1 MPKCRYGVQN
11 QVSFRDLHEYYFAL
25 GFLANAKNAEIRWEK
40 NEEQGAWGSE
50 GRIHCL
56 VPEDKFP
63 QFFKFTAGRGTVY
76 ARINCNDYVG
86 TLVTE
91 HNFNYNS
98 KGQNVD
104 AILETVPDSYRR
116 DFQDGYGG
124 KLDINPLYKQK
135 SAERKKPSVCPKAQH
150 APQEVEKQEPK
161 PKLVPIPIAVG
172 ETVIHKT
179 FGKGTVSSVDGN
191 YITVKF
197 PTEEQKKFSNPSSFD
212 KGFLIQEKHKK
223 KNGLTI

>member
-1 MPKCRYGVQN
+1 MPKCRYGAQN

-25 GFLANAKNAEIRWEK
+25 GFLANEKNAEIRWEN

-63 QFFKFTAGRGTVY
+63 QFFRFTAGRGAVY

-98 KGQNVD
+98 KGQNVA
-104 AILETVPDSYRR
+104 AILETVPDSYRK
-116 DFQDGYGG
+116 DFKDGYGG
-124 KLDINPLYKQK
+124 KLNINPLYKQK
-135 SAERKKPSVCPKAQH
+135 PAERKKPATSSKTQFVPEVVVR
-150 APQEVEKQEPK
+150 QEQKPK
-161 PKLVPIPIAVG
+161 PKPEPIPIAVG
-172 ETVIHKT
+172 ETVIHKA
-179 FGKGTVSSVDGN
+179 FGKGTVSSADGN
-191 YITVKF
+191 YIIVQF
-197 PTEEQKKFSNPSSFD
+197 PKDGEKKFGNPDIFD
-212 KGFLIQEKHKK
+212 RGFLKK
-223 KNGLTI
+223 E

>member
-1 MPKCRYGVQN
+1 MKEVGMPKLRYGAQN

-25 GFLANAKNAEIRWEK
+25 GFLANVKNAEIRWEN

-63 QFFKFTAGRGTVY
+63 QFFKFTAGRGAVY

-86 TLVTE
+86 ALVTD

-98 KGQNVD
+98 NGQNVE
-104 AILETVPDSYRR
+104 AILKTVPDNYRK
-116 DFQDGYGG
+116 DFKEGYGG
-124 KLDINPLYKQK
+124 NLNLNPLYKQK
-135 SAERKKPSVCPKAQH
+135 LADRNKPSDSSKTKYVPN
-150 APQEVEKQEPK
+150 EVVKQEPK
-161 PKLVPIPIAVG
+161 DRPAPIPITVG
-172 ETVIHKT
+172 ENVIHKA

-191 YITVKF
+191 YILVQF
-197 PTEEQKKFSNPSSFD
+197 PKAGEKKFGNPDIFD
-212 KGFLIQEKHKK
+212 RGFLKK
-223 KNGLTI
+223 E